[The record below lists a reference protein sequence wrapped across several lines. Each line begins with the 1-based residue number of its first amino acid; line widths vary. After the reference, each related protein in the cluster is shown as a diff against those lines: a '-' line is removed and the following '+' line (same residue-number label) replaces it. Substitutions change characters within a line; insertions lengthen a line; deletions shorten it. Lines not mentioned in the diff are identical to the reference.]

1 MAVRFNILQ
10 RSHDVERY
18 APGETIFAKGDP
30 GDRMFVI
37 TAGTVVVSDEDG
49 EIEILGPGELLGEL
63 ALIDAAPRSASA
75 VARSECALAPID
87 RSRFLF
93 LVQQTPF
100 FAVQVMQTMA
110 QRMRAERARVVG

>member
-1 MAVRFNILQ
+1 MAVRFNIFQ
-10 RSHDVERY
+10 RSHDVEHF
-18 APGETIFAKGDP
+18 AAGETIFAKGDP

-37 TAGTVVVSDEDG
+37 TAGTVAVTDENG
-49 EIEILGPGELLGEL
+49 EIETLGPGELLGEL
-63 ALIDAAPRSASA
+63 ALIDAAPRSANA
-75 VARSECALAPID
+75 IARTACALAPID

-110 QRMRAERARVVG
+110 QRMRAERTRAV